1 MIDLPWFCVLII
13 SNDSDIETLARESCL
28 QTYIPLNPQS
38 RQGKKGTGSGR
49 IACLLKRSSDDV
61 TRQARL

>member
-13 SNDSDIETLARESCL
+13 NHSDIETLARESCL

-38 RQGKKGTGSGR
+38 RQGQKGTGSGR
-49 IACLLKRSSDDV
+49 IGCLLRRSSDDV